1 MIRPQFRIAATV
13 GVAVAALAAQLG
25 AQNAQNNVVQQGW
38 NPQQILR
45 TETFVKPPADVEKM
59 IMTPRTDI
67 SFTNP
72 SPDRKWFLRAPA
84 ADRGD
89 IDAYGK
95 AHINLGGLQID
106 TKANRA
112 RTVTTSTRY
121 GLTLIDPRTMATKTI
136 ETPKGATLWA
146 QTWSPTGT
154 QIAYIANFDDA
165 SHDLRRRC
173 RDREVRADHEDAAQ
187 RDARHEPR
195 LDSGRQEHRHRAR
208 PRRPRRGADSRQGER
223 RRGRTGSPAH
233 RIARAAAGDP
243 SEPARGSARQGA
255 AHLLHDRS
263 ARDHRREVEGRS
275 QDRSADDDSRGRCVA
290 RRSVLPRHAHG
301 RAVLLHRAR
310 GAVRFRAGVVGR
322 DRQGRRDVEQDAAA
336 RGRSWRR

>member
-13 GVAVAALAAQLG
+13 GVALAAVAAQLG
-25 AQNAQNNVVQQGW
+25 AQNSQNNVVQQGW
-38 NPQQILR
+38 SPQQILR

-136 ETPKGATLWA
+136 ETPKGALV
-146 QTWSPTGT
+146 SG
-154 QIAYIANFDDA
+154 A
-165 SHDLRRRC
+165 S
-173 RDREVRADHEDAAQ
+173 
-187 RDARHEPR
+187 
-195 LDSGRQEHRHRAR
+195 G
-208 PRRPRRGADSRQGER
+208 
-223 RRGRTGSPAH
+223 
-233 RIARAAAGDP
+233 
-243 SEPARGSARQGA
+243 
-255 AHLLHDRS
+255 
-263 ARDHRREVEGRS
+263 
-275 QDRSADDDSRGRCVA
+275 
-290 RRSVLPRHAHG
+290 
-301 RAVLLHRAR
+301 
-310 GAVRFRAGVVGR
+310 
-322 DRQGRRDVEQDAAA
+322 
-336 RGRSWRR
+336 